1 MKRSPT
7 KPRDRRRHWNAV
19 AARLLMGF
27 LLLASSASLD
37 AAETVTEKSD
47 QIRQIEEELSRERE
61 QYVKFDV
68 KEKNLLGQLAEIE
81 KRIAEKRE
89 LVEKLETKIQ
99 PQRIELEKMR
109 NRLQGF
115 EAKIRTVRDRLGS
128 KLVAY
133 YKYARRG
140 YVQLLAT
147 SKDLDD
153 LRKRMYYLRILMGKD
168 RERLEGMLHVLR
180 SHREQVSAV
189 EEKVHVVSRLED
201 EEERKAASLEK
212 EIEKK
217 VLLLMKIHREKEF
230 YETAVQELEA
240 AARNLKDTLANLE
253 TGTEKRSELTSDFSD
268 YKGMLPLPYEG
279 KIIRDYHPLGTGP
292 VMTHRGIFIQGKAG
306 GDVKAIYDGRVD
318 YSGWLKGYGQIL
330 IINHGSRFFS
340 VSAHLSE
347 RKREEGD
354 VVRKGDVIASAGDTE
369 SLSGPGLYFE
379 LRKGGESLDPLAWI
393 KVR

>member
-1 MKRSPT
+1 M
-7 KPRDRRRHWNAV
+7 RRHWDGI
-19 AARLLMGF
+19 AARFLIGLLFIAG
-27 LLLASSASLD
+27 STPVG
-37 AAETVTEKSD
+37 AAETEAEKSD

-68 KEKNLLGQLAEIE
+68 REKNLLGQLAEIE
-81 KRIAEKRE
+81 KRIAEKRD
-89 LVEKLETKIQ
+89 LVEKLEKKIQ
-99 PQRIELEKMR
+99 PRKVELEKMR
-109 NRLQGF
+109 NRLLGI
-115 EAKIRTVRDRLGS
+115 EAKVQKVRNRLGS

-147 SKDLDD
+147 SNDLDD

-168 RERLEGMLHVLR
+168 RERLEGMLQVLGN
-180 SHREQVSAV
+180 HREQVKAV
-189 EEKVHVVSRLED
+189 EEKVHVVSRLEK
-201 EEERKAASLEK
+201 EEERKVGSLEE

-230 YETAVQELEA
+230 YETAVKELEA

-253 TGTEKRSELTSDFSD
+253 TETKKRSNLTSDFSD
-268 YKGMLPLPYEG
+268 FKGMLPLPYEG
-279 KIIRDYHPLGTGP
+279 KIIRDYHPLGAGS

-340 VSAHLSE
+340 VSAHLSQ
-347 RKREEGD
+347 RKCDEGD
-354 VVRKGDVIASAGDTE
+354 VVRKGDVIGSAGDTE

-393 KVR
+393 KVH

>member
-1 MKRSPT
+1 MTRFSKKKRR
-7 KPRDRRRHWNAV
+7 KRHWFGV
-19 AARLLMGF
+19 AG
-27 LLLASSASLD
+27 LLLAGVLLL
-37 AAETVTEKSD
+37 AAPAPLPAAQTVTGKSD

-81 KRIAEKRE
+81 QRIAEKRD
-89 LVEKLETKIQ
+89 LVEKLEKKTQ
-99 PQRIELEKMR
+99 SQRTELERMRKTLRGIEADVQRVR
-109 NRLQGF
+109 NRLG
-115 EAKIRTVRDRLGS
+115 T

-147 SKDLDD
+147 STDLDE

-168 RERLEGMLHVLR
+168 RERLEGMLDVLR
-180 SHREQVSAV
+180 SHREQVRAV
-189 EEKVHVVSRLED
+189 EEKAHVVSRLE
-201 EEERKAASLEK
+201 EEEQKEVASLEE

-217 VLLLMKIHREKEF
+217 VLLLMKIHKEKEF
-230 YETAVQELEA
+230 YETAVHELEA
-240 AARNLKDTLANLE
+240 AARNLKETLANLE
-253 TGTEKRSELTSDFSD
+253 TGTGTRAKLTSDFD
-268 YKGMLPLPYEG
+268 DFKGMLPLPYPG

-306 GDVKAIYDGRVD
+306 GEVKAVYDGRVD

-354 VVRKGDVIASAGDTE
+354 VVRKGDVIGSAGDTE